1 MARFR
6 TCGRIL
12 ALLASLWSAAPRAA
26 DTEGYIVRKGDILEV
41 AVAGLPILNRRA
53 MVDVNGDVS
62 LPLVGAVHAEGLPLA
77 RIRETV
83 REELARR
90 PFRQFNAEGRDNL
103 VMIDAQ
109 QVTLE
114 VAEYRPVFIRGDVA
128 KPGELPFRPGMSVRQ
143 GIALAGGYDVVRFRV
158 ENPFLEAADLRSKY
172 NTLWTEFARAQA
184 QTFVLQEELRG
195 GDASQALAAIE
206 APIPKETLGQIVSL
220 ERSRMEEERNGYRQD
235 RQHLEEEERL
245 LQHQLADM
253 LKASQGIQ
261 ASTEAQQKDLGKLR
275 GLIDRGLSPSN
286 RLATEERSLMTS
298 LDRVVVASSEVTSIQ
313 RNQEEVRRMISKV
326 DSDRRQSLLKRLQ
339 EAEMK
344 LATLRASLQAVGER
358 LLYVGV
364 LKSQLVRGTAGT
376 PSLHIYRPQAA
387 GTSEIEATEDTPLM
401 SGDVLE
407 VLLKSEKGEDL
418 AWP

>member
-1 MARFR
+1 MARLR
-6 TCGRIL
+6 ICGPIL
-12 ALLASLWSAAPRAA
+12 AVIASLWTVAPKAAE
-26 DTEGYIVRKGDILEV
+26 TEGYIVRKGDILEV
-41 AVAGLPILNRRA
+41 AVAGLPVLNRRA
-53 MVDVNGDVS
+53 MVDINGDAS
-62 LPLVGAVHAEGLPLA
+62 FPLVGAVHAEGLPLA
-77 RIRETV
+77 KIRDIV
-83 REELARR
+83 RDELAKRA
-90 PFRQFNAEGRDNL
+90 FRQFNAEGRDNL

-184 QTFVLQEELRG
+184 QTFVIQGELRG
-195 GDASQALAAIE
+195 DDASQALAAIE

-220 ERSRMEEERNGYRQD
+220 ERQRMEEERNGYKHD
-235 RQHLEEEERL
+235 REHLEEEQRL
-245 LQHQLADM
+245 LERQLADM

-261 ASTEAQQKDLGKLR
+261 ASTDAQQKDLGKLR

-286 RLATEERSLMTS
+286 RLATEERSLMSS
-298 LDRVVVASSEVTSIQ
+298 LDRVVIASSEVTSIE
-313 RNQEEVRRMISKV
+313 RNREEVRRMISKV
-326 DSDRRQSLLKRLQ
+326 DSDRQQALLQRLQ

-344 LATLRASLQAVGER
+344 LSTLRASLQAVGER
-358 LLYVGV
+358 LLYIGV

-376 PSLHIYRPQAA
+376 PSLHIYRPQSE
-387 GTSEIEATEDTPLM
+387 GTSEIEAGEDTPLM